1 MFKRNRVSVLA
12 MLAFFSL
19 LPFTACNDDIVSGPF
34 QLIAESSS
42 SESGAVESS
51 AQESSSDVVSSS
63 SEILLLE
70 SSSSSEPLPLSSS
83 SSIKSLIPESS
94 SATPESSSS
103 VKSPIDRVCND
114 ENEGEVDSLW
124 TGNDG
129 NPRFRFVGTEEY
141 YRCEKGS
148 WIHGD
153 KWLACDTTGLTPGAV
168 CSKTEWMA
176 GLGSTEY
183 FYTYEGGGIWSTLGT
198 LSDVPGGIMDR
209 NRLVVPKECSAEN
222 EGSLEKMTLGNETGN
237 VVILFKCVSGTWNRV
252 TNVDSGE
259 NAP

>member
-1 MFKRNRVSVLA
+1 MFKRNRVLGLAVLA
-12 MLAFFSL
+12 SFSL
-19 LPFTACNDDIVSGPF
+19 LPFTACNDDIVSSPF
-34 QLIAESSS
+34 QPIAESSS
-42 SESGAVESS
+42 SETGAVESS
-51 AQESSSDVVSSS
+51 AQESSSD
-63 SEILLLE
+63 EAL
-70 SSSSSEPLPLSSS
+70 SSSEPLSIGSSS
-83 SSIKSLIPESS
+83 SFKSLIPESS
-94 SATPESSSS
+94 SAAPKSSSS
-103 VKSPIDRVCND
+103 VVSPIDRACND

-124 TGNDG
+124 TGNNG

-141 YRCEKGS
+141 YRCQKGS

-209 NRLVVPKECSAEN
+209 NRIVVPKECSAEN
-222 EGSLEKMTLGNETGN
+222 EGLLEKMTLGNETSN

-252 TNVDSGE
+252 TNVDAGDE
-259 NAP
+259 TP